1 MLTFPNAKINLG
13 LNVIS
18 RRPDGYH
25 NIETVMMPVPSF
37 DILEVVES
45 RSGADSLH
53 CSGRPVNCPME
64 KNLVYK
70 ALLKMRTR
78 YEIPPVEIYLCKQ
91 TPDGAGLGGGSADAA
106 FMLRLLNDLF
116 RCGAGEEILAA
127 MAAQLGADCPFFI
140 HNRPM
145 FCSGT
150 GTDMVPFDLRLPA
163 GSWIVLVKPGV
174 SVPTAEAY
182 AGLTPTE
189 PQHSLREVLSLPA
202 DRWQGLLVNDF
213 EPTVIGRHPVIG
225 QIKKAL
231 LEAGAYYSS
240 MSGSGSAVF
249 GLFSHEVSPLDVKHL
264 EGLGCYLIRKIS

>member
-45 RSGADSLH
+45 RSRADALH

-91 TPDGAGLGGGSADAA
+91 TPDGAGLGGG
-106 FMLRLLNDLF
+106 
-116 RCGAGEEILAA
+116 
-127 MAAQLGADCPFFI
+127 
-140 HNRPM
+140 
-145 FCSGT
+145 GT
-150 GTDMVPFDLRLPA
+150 GLGGGGGAT
-163 GSWIVLVKPGV
+163 W
-174 SVPTAEAY
+174 
-182 AGLTPTE
+182 
-189 PQHSLREVLSLPA
+189 
-202 DRWQGLLVNDF
+202 
-213 EPTVIGRHPVIG
+213 GRG
-225 QIKKAL
+225 
-231 LEAGAYYSS
+231 G
-240 MSGSGSAVF
+240 GG
-249 GLFSHEVSPLDVKHL
+249 G
-264 EGLGCYLIRKIS
+264 GTG

>member
-45 RSGADSLH
+45 RSGADALH

-116 RCGAGEEILAA
+116 RCGAGKEILAA

-163 GSWIVLVKPGV
+163 GSW
-174 SVPTAEAY
+174 
-182 AGLTPTE
+182 TE